1 MAIDLNQVSMEAK
14 AGSYAFM
21 PNCPAIQARV
31 VSTQATAITAP
42 TVVKLVAGSGGVP
55 VVAPCG
61 ITEVPF
67 GVIVNSINQ
76 ESFKANDMVG
86 LATAKDVVYFETTAA
101 VINAGDKVE
110 FTAGGKVLK
119 FAEGDNTIL
128 GVSLDSVPATGGI
141 VRVAIYAPAI
151 ISVPEVVSEPAA

>member
-14 AGSYAFM
+14 AGTYALM

-31 VSTQATAITAP
+31 VSTQATPITAP
-42 TVVKLVAGSGGVP
+42 TVVKLVAGNGGVP
-55 VVAPCG
+55 TVAPCG
-61 ITEVPF
+61 VTEIPF
-67 GVIVNSINQ
+67 GVVMGSLNK
-76 ESFKANDMVG
+76 ESFSANEMVS

-101 VINAGDKVE
+101 AITAGDKVE
-110 FTAGGKVLK
+110 FTVGGKVLK
-119 FAEGDNTIL
+119 FATADNTVL

-151 ISVPEVVSEPAA
+151 ISVPEVSSEPAA